1 MMLQKMMKKM
11 RRNNK
16 KGFTLIELIV
26 VIAILAILA
35 AILVPSMVGYLN
47 NAKQSTANANARTVY
62 SAASSAAAACIASG
76 TAPSSISKAASSLSD
91 SDEFEKQLK
100 TMLGSTFSGNIKVTV
115 NNGNV
120 TETKWSEGTIDDA
133 NGITGTYTVG
143 GASGGSSGGSG
154 GSSPAPTT

>member
-47 NAKQSTANANARTVY
+47 NAKTSTANANARTVY

-76 TAPSSISKAASSLSD
+76 TTPSSIAAKAASSLSD

-100 TMLGSTFSGNIKVTV
+100 TMLGSTFSGNIQVTV
-115 NNGNV
+115 TDGNV

-143 GASGGSSGGSG
+143 GASGGSSGGS
-154 GSSPAPTT
+154 SPAPSN

>member
-47 NAKQSTANANARTVY
+47 NAKTSTANANARTVY

-76 TAPSSISKAASSLSD
+76 QSIATITNKSVSALSTGTA
-91 SDEFEKQLK
+91 FEQQVA
-100 TMLGSTFSGNIKVTV
+100 TMLGSTFQGSVTV
-115 NNGNV
+115 NV
-120 TETKWSEGTIDDA
+120 DA
-133 NGITGTYTVG
+133 NKNITDTAWTDGAGSNGTYTVG
-143 GASGGSSGGSG
+143 GGAGGAAT
-154 GSSPAPTT
+154 PAPSN